1 MRAEKNEKFNMHE
14 LSDVMNVNNE
24 ILEQE
29 AAHQANFLVN
39 TKPVY
44 SDTRVSFGEVVVR
57 INRYN
62 FEFSI
67 LDLSLT
73 FIFQQ
78 MNGVKGLHNG
88 YGDNNCFLVRFK
100 VVCIN
105 SLSTKANFFLE
116 RCDPKSVSFRGVQKQ
131 FYLF

>member
-1 MRAEKNEKFNMHE
+1 MESCINVNNRFDTPIKRRAYEMRAEKNEKFNMHE

-44 SDTRVSFGEVVVR
+44 SDTRVSFGEAVVR
-57 INRYN
+57 ITRNN
-62 FEFSI
+62 FEFSM

-73 FIFQQ
+73 FI
-78 MNGVKGLHNG
+78 
-88 YGDNNCFLVRFK
+88 
-100 VVCIN
+100 
-105 SLSTKANFFLE
+105 SANE
-116 RCDPKSVSFRGVQKQ
+116 RR
-131 FYLF
+131 